1 MEYKD
6 YYSTLGV
13 PRTATPAQIKKAF
26 RSLARKHHP
35 DVNKGDAVAERR
47 FKEITE
53 ANEVLADPEK
63 KKLYDQLGADWE
75 SYQRAGAAGAA
86 SGGARGA
93 GGRGTGDPFAG
104 FGGFAGGRSP
114 GGGAAGGPGGVRFE
128 FHGDSEDL
136 AGFSDFFRTFFAGGA
151 PPGGGG
157 SASAAGA
164 GPSRGGRVS
173 GAQEASLEEML
184 AGFRGGGFEVDGHR
198 PSLPRHDA
206 EAEAEISLEEAFHGT
221 ERRVEIEGRRLDI
234 RIPPGVDTGRRIR
247 LSGKAGSGPGAG
259 DLYLRVKVQPHP
271 TFTRSGTELR
281 RELRITLGEALFGGE
296 VPVQTLKG
304 RVLLNI
310 PPGTQ
315 SGRVFRLKSQGMPA
329 FGASEA
335 DASAGDMLVTIR
347 VILPTLDEGAQ
358 EAGRHFVEL
367 ARQPDPRG

>member
-128 FHGDSEDL
+128 FHGD
-136 AGFSDFFRTFFAGGA
+136 
-151 PPGGGG
+151 
-157 SASAAGA
+157 
-164 GPSRGGRVS
+164 
-173 GAQEASLEEML
+173 
-184 AGFRGGGFEVDGHR
+184 
-198 PSLPRHDA
+198 
-206 EAEAEISLEEAFHGT
+206 
-221 ERRVEIEGRRLDI
+221 
-234 RIPPGVDTGRRIR
+234 
-247 LSGKAGSGPGAG
+247 
-259 DLYLRVKVQPHP
+259 
-271 TFTRSGTELR
+271 
-281 RELRITLGEALFGGE
+281 
-296 VPVQTLKG
+296 
-304 RVLLNI
+304 
-310 PPGTQ
+310 
-315 SGRVFRLKSQGMPA
+315 
-329 FGASEA
+329 
-335 DASAGDMLVTIR
+335 
-347 VILPTLDEGAQ
+347 
-358 EAGRHFVEL
+358 
-367 ARQPDPRG
+367 